1 MGLQQPGPK
10 QTGRCWGSMGAGER
24 EGPNGIQLWFLNQ
37 THLEALL
44 NTGCRAPAQQL
55 LIQEVWGEVL

>member
-44 NTGCRAPAQQL
+44 STVPGPSPAASDTRGL
-55 LIQEVWGEVL
+55 G

>member
-1 MGLQQPGPK
+1 MGLQQPEPK

-44 NTGCRAPAQQL
+44 NTGCRAPAQ
-55 LIQEVWGEVL
+55 